1 MNLVR
6 TNSENLDFVG
16 LVQLLDAYLAVQD
29 GEEHAFYDQFN
40 KIDTLQNVVICY
52 VENVAVGCGAFKPFD
67 EKTVEIKRM
76 FTLPEHRGKG
86 IASALLK
93 ELEAWAKELQ
103 YSNAVLETGARQPE
117 AISLYLKCGYQRIEN
132 YGQYAGIENSLCFEK
147 HVV

>member
-52 VENVAVGCGAFKPFD
+52 AENVAVGCGAFKPFD

-93 ELEAWAKELQ
+93 ELETWAKELQ